1 MLHVIKQ
8 KKVAF
13 SPAVTLE
20 FYEKKERGNSNN
32 MHIFGQNHSEIEE
45 NLSSHNFEAHFSQ
58 ARIFTMFFYMPVII
72 SLYLRPY

>member
-13 SPAVTLE
+13 PPAVTLE

-45 NLSSHNFEAHFSQ
+45 NLSSHIFEAHFSQ

-72 SLYLRPY
+72 SFYLRPY